1 MGNGNIPYFF
11 RIRKFAVGLPLAGN
25 GNIPYFF
32 RIRKFAVRLPLAGNG
47 NTHYGTPK
55 SSILSAIFNLEPK
68 LITTGEPVVCTEKVI
83 CRLPR
88 KLVSFLL

>member
-32 RIRKFAVRLPLAGNG
+32 RMRKFTVGLPLAGNG
-47 NTHYGTPK
+47 NTLMSHQEVIIRIV
-55 SSILSAIFNLEPK
+55 SSLQVIGSDLLFILTRIGF
-68 LITTGEPVVCTEKVI
+68 
-83 CRLPR
+83 RLCIYT
-88 KLVSFLL
+88 

>member
-32 RIRKFAVRLPLAGNG
+32 RIRKFAVGLPLAGNG
-47 NTHYGTPK
+47 NTPYG
-55 SSILSAIFNLEPK
+55 A
-68 LITTGEPVVCTEKVI
+68 
-83 CRLPR
+83 PR
-88 KLVSFLL
+88 SYNPNCWLVTSEWFGFTFYLK